1 MHLRIISHKKSPVH
15 GHELFKI
22 NSKSEGTFL

>member
-1 MHLRIISHKKSPVH
+1 VH

-22 NSKSEGTFL
+22 DFSCF

>member
-1 MHLRIISHKKSPVH
+1 MQ

-22 NSKSEGTFL
+22 DFLSGLQYRM